1 MEYAVDGHDVDPS
14 ELNDGSWT
22 LALDMQKKYRRP
34 TGTASSPINGATTLT
49 RYPPPKTRRQ
59 RPGNPNLRNAPE
71 LTTGA
76 GQTPFHP
83 CEAGARAEETGR
95 SRDHGE
101 TARVRAEETDRLL
114 DLGKTARHPA
124 RGGDRSRSSHK
135 QATSKGSKPAQQPR
149 AKKSPQDSQ

>member
-1 MEYAVDGHDVDPS
+1 M
-14 ELNDGSWT
+14 
-22 LALDMQKKYRRP
+22 
-34 TGTASSPINGATTLT
+34 ASQQGIPQ
-49 RYPPPKTRRQ
+49 PKTRRQ
-59 RPGNPNLRNAPE
+59 RPGNPNLRNATE

-124 RGGDRSRSSHK
+124 RGETVRVPY
-135 QATSKGSKPAQQPR
+135 TSKRPLKEASLHSSPGPR
-149 AKKSPQDSQ
+149 SHLKTRR